1 MNTRLFIENREIDL
15 DETVQFAITKQ
26 FEELS
31 NPTTIINDWSKTVS
45 IPFTAH
51 NNEIFGHLYSIDRV
65 IVGTSTTK
73 TTGIYFNPLKKLDF
87 RLVWNDSVVM
97 VGYAKLQQIK
107 QVAGKGTY
115 EFTLF
120 GQLGKIFQTMQKIT
134 FDNTYEDSSYII
146 DGSQYVDTYIGK
158 ELVSESWNSEGQS
171 TSLLKKK
178 DETGYHITDIIGFAP
193 NNSFN
198 EGFDYKAFQ
207 VNQGSSN
214 TFQKVLESL
223 DFQTKSGI
231 APETAIPNGLLPR
244 EIGEYRSYLQLPYIY
259 WNKLFKMFQ
268 EKAESLTGYT
278 FDLDKDWFNTSN
290 PYWYKLVYMLKDF
303 FSDGISDDNNFT
315 NIYNWW
321 IPSSGY
327 ISWGSAG
334 YNQTKSTN
342 LGATIVSEDLPILE
356 TGALSTNTGYN
367 YKMNDYS
374 GRVQSTLPFSFRF
387 LTYQEYY
394 MNVQLNP
401 ANGFVFNVR
410 VYDVDTEEV
419 LSEAT
424 YLICRSNTTIDKS
437 AYQNVIEYDGKSLGY
452 DSSTLTD
459 RFDFDVPLNMFIPRG
474 HKVSFNI
481 RGSFVNNNMPFTRP
495 GSQMWLPTVNLYLR
509 SNENTI
515 NLTKEVRSN
524 SHFTFNDL
532 WNNDYNVFGEILKY
546 CKTYRIVIYTDDANK
561 KVVFTPL
568 YKYFQ
573 NITISDCTE
582 KIDKSKDFDFNIA
595 PITFGK
601 KYVLFNYKDS
611 STKLGKQYKEKY
623 GYNYG
628 EYRLTTDY
636 NFDEAVDKLF
646 NDVNGGMVTTD
657 NVLSWEN
664 LYTYK
669 KVVFSFPSEIYV
681 YCKDKDNKFVDV
693 FGQFYFHNGLRDF
706 SNEEDLHMRSVYISD
721 DSDFMNGNNLYF
733 YYQNPSASSSV
744 TTYPAL
750 DIICGDNICL
760 FNVPK
765 ENYTYLKNYSGKKS
779 IYTNF
784 WKKYIE
790 ERYNIQN
797 KVINCYLMLKP
808 VDFINFK
815 FNNLVKYC
823 NQLCIINKIYDY
835 DITSDRT
842 TKVDLITIQ
851 DIGGYNKSD
860 YKYDYIIASKNS
872 LTIPYDYYKRIT
884 IKSSGNWKLHADDWT
899 NYLTVYPT
907 SGTAGETE
915 VIIGSTDENN
925 GYTLTFDL
933 LDESGE
939 TVIESEQVECN
950 VGGTSTISISGDL
963 YTEYVIGSPAITRQ
977 VNSETNWKL
986 IKVDNGSDVSIRYN
1000 PQIGVDN
1007 PAGTSILSYSCVGSM
1022 NTGLVDFLVENEAG
1036 DIASIRVNFKRI

>member
-1 MNTRLFIENREIDL
+1 MSVRLFIENREVEL
-15 DETVQFAITKQ
+15 DESVQFAITKE

-31 NPTTIINDWSKTVS
+31 NPTIIINDWSKTVS
-45 IPFTAH
+45 IPFTQ
-51 NNEIFGHLYSIDRV
+51 NNNNLFGHLYSIDRV
-65 IVGTSTTK
+65 ILCVDTSTH

-87 RLVWNDSVVM
+87 RLEWNNAVVM
-97 VGYAKLQQIK
+97 TGYAKLQQIK

-120 GQLGKIFQTMQKIT
+120 GQLGKLFQIMQKIT
-134 FDNTYEDSSYII
+134 FDTTYEDRDYII
-146 DGSQYVDTYIGK
+146 DGSNYVDAYIGK
-158 ELVSESWNSEGQS
+158 ELVSESWNSYGQS
-171 TSLLKKK
+171 TSFLKKK
-178 DETGYHITDIIGFAP
+178 DENGYHITDIIGFAP

-198 EGFDYKAFQ
+198 EGFDYKTFQ
-207 VNQGSSN
+207 VNQGSST
-214 TFQKVLESL
+214 TFQKLLESG
-223 DFQTKSGI
+223 DFQTKSGV

-244 EIGEYRSYLQLPYIY
+244 EIGEYRSYLQLPYVY

-303 FSDGISDDNNFT
+303 FSDGVSDDNNFT

-327 ISWGSAG
+327 IYWGSAA

-356 TGALSTNTGYN
+356 TNALSPTTGYN
-367 YKMNDYS
+367 YNANDYS
-374 GRVQSTLPFSFRF
+374 GRVQSTLPFSLRF

-401 ANGFVFNVR
+401 ENGFVFTVR
-410 VYDVDTEEV
+410 IYDVDTETV

-437 AYQNVIEYDGKSLGY
+437 AYQNVIEYDGNSLGY
-452 DSSTLTD
+452 DASTLTD
-459 RFDFDVPLNMFIPRG
+459 RFDFAVPLNMFIPRG
-474 HKVSFNI
+474 HRVHFNI
-481 RGSFVNNNMPFTRP
+481 RGVFVNSNMPFTRP
-495 GSQMWLPTVNLYLR
+495 DSQMWLPRVELYLR
-509 SNENTI
+509 TNANTI

-524 SHFTFNDL
+524 SHFIFNDL
-532 WNNDYNVFGEILKY
+532 WNNDYNVFDEILKY
-546 CKTYRIVIYTDDANK
+546 CKTYRIIIYADDVNK

-568 YKYFQ
+568 YKYFK
-573 NITISDCTE
+573 NITVSDWTD
-582 KIDKSKDFDFNIA
+582 KIDKSKDFNFNIA

-601 KYVLFNYKDS
+601 KYVLFNYNDS

-636 NFDEAVDKLF
+636 NFDEDVDKLF
-646 NDVNGGMVTTD
+646 KDVNGGIVTTD
-657 NVLSWEN
+657 NVISWEN

-693 FGQFYFHNGLRDF
+693 FGQFYFHNGLREF
-706 SNEEDLHMRSVYISD
+706 STEEALHMRNVYISD

-733 YYQNPSASSSV
+733 YYQNSSASSRAL
-744 TTYPAL
+744 TYPAL
-750 DIICGDNICL
+750 DVLCGDNMCL

-784 WKKYIE
+784 WKKYID

-797 KVINCYLMLKP
+797 KVINCYLELKP
-808 VDFINFK
+808 IDFINFK
-815 FNNLVKYC
+815 FNNLVKYG
-823 NQLCIINKIYDY
+823 NQLCIVNKIYDY
-835 DITSDRT
+835 NITSDKT

-851 DIGGYNKSD
+851 DIGGYNNSA
-860 YKYDYIIASKNS
+860 YTYDYIIASTNS
-872 LTIPYDYYKRIT
+872 LTIPYNYYKKIT
-884 IKSSGNWKLHADDWT
+884 IKSSGNWELHADDWSD
-899 NYLTVYPT
+899 YLTVSPT

-915 VIIGSTDENN
+915 VIIGSTDETR

-933 LDESGE
+933 LDGDGG
-939 TVIESEQVECN
+939 TIIGSEQVECN
-950 VGGTSTISISGDL
+950 VGGTSTITIDGNW
-963 YTEYVIGSPAITRQ
+963 YTEYVIGTSSVSRQ
-977 VNSETNWKL
+977 VTSDTSWKM
-986 IKVDNGSDVSIRYN
+986 IEVENGSGVSVDYTPQVGVNQPSGTGIIEYN
-1000 PQIGVDN
+1000 C
-1007 PAGTSILSYSCVGSM
+1007 ASST
-1022 NTGLVDFLVENEAG
+1022 NTGIVDFFVENEAG
-1036 DIASIRVNFKRI
+1036 DIASIRVNFKN